1 MEFVSQESSGA
12 VDLPLRIAPAA
23 AGDLAVV
30 VALEE
35 ESAAWLRARGIDPG
49 EPPRPLADI
58 YRERLATGEIYL
70 GWLADTPVGMLTLQ
84 RTDPRVWPEA
94 PEDALYVHGLMV
106 SRRHAGQRIGPRL
119 LDWASDQ
126 AAAAGRTFLR
136 LDCQARNPVLR
147 AYYER
152 AGFVYRGTIL
162 YKAYEGARYERPVK
176 GSVDATDAR

>member
-1 MEFVSQESSGA
+1 MEAVSEEPAGA
-12 VDLPLRIAPAA
+12 VAHPLRIAPATA
-23 AGDLAVV
+23 DQLAVV

-35 ESAAWLRARGIDPG
+35 QSVAWLRARGIDPG

-70 GWLADTPVGMLTLQ
+70 GWLGETPVGMLTLQ

-94 PEDALYVHGLMV
+94 PPDALYVHGLMV
-106 SRRHAGQRIGPRL
+106 SRRHAGQGIGLRL

-126 AAAAGRTFLR
+126 VATAGRAYLR
-136 LDCQARNPVLR
+136 LDCMARNPLLR

-152 AGFVYRGTIL
+152 AGFIYRGTIRW
-162 YKAYEGARYERPVK
+162 KAYEGARYERPVK
-176 GSVDATDAR
+176 G